1 MPTPRFR
8 RLVSHNRGVKHPLS
22 VQRTVNSQLSSAY
35 ARVPFVIA
43 KFWMNDRESAVHY
56 AAEFALFTYDLSALV
71 PVSCGIRPLVYT
83 RAMIPDKIQ
92 RMTPSRQRLTPI
104 AIAYLWSASVW
115 LGFAPVLAVQDK
127 LRILERGLHTS
138 YWDLLLAEIAW
149 FLVAALLTPPIF
161 WIVRRYPVSKEAGLR
176 RVVAYVLGAV
186 SYVIVSICLGWLLL
200 PDWDP
205 EKQHFTTR
213 SLHGLLSNFH
223 FFAFHMWDYFVTVVG
238 AHAYGYFTR
247 VRDQELERAELQQ
260 ALAASELQTLKS
272 QLHPHFLFNTLQGI
286 STLTDTDN
294 RRAKA
299 MVLKLSNLLR
309 TALRHDSVDLVTLE
323 EELKFVEDYLGLE
336 KIRLEDRLELRW
348 NIQPGTRE
356 MLVPQLIMQPL
367 VENAIVHGVACRRE
381 GGWIEISSRREGD
394 ALEVRICNCIGVK
407 QGQGIGLGL
416 RNTKARLK
424 HLYSNEAG
432 FSFDVDGS
440 AAVATLLL
448 PAICSLSQRE
458 KTPRLHAQIADG
470 RN

>member
-92 RMTPSRQRLTPI
+92 RMTPGRQKLTPI

-176 RVVAYVLGAV
+176 RVVAYILGAV

-205 EKQHFTTR
+205 EKQHFTAR

-348 NIQPGTRE
+348 NIAPETRG

-381 GGWIEISSRREGD
+381 GGWIELSSRRQGNI
-394 ALEVRICNCIGVK
+394 LEVHIRNCVGAK
-407 QGQGIGLGL
+407 QQEGIGLGL
-416 RNTKARLK
+416 RNTRARLK
-424 HLYSNEAG
+424 HLYSDEASC
-432 FSFDVDGS
+432 SFGADGG
-440 AAVATLLL
+440 AAVATLVL
-448 PAICSLSQRE
+448 PAIYSLSQAE
-458 KTPRLHAQIADG
+458 KTPGLHPQIAEG
-470 RN
+470 RH

>member
-1 MPTPRFR
+1 M
-8 RLVSHNRGVKHPLS
+8 
-22 VQRTVNSQLSSAY
+22 SSAF
-35 ARVPFVIA
+35 ARVPLVIA
-43 KFWMNDRESAVHY
+43 KFGVNDRESAINS
-56 AAEFALFTYDLSALV
+56 APEFALSTPDLCVLV
-71 PVSCGIRPLVYT
+71 PVSRGIRPLVYT
-83 RAMIPDKIQ
+83 VLMIPDKMQ
-92 RMTPSRQRLTPI
+92 SMMPGRQRLSAI
-104 AIAYLWSASVW
+104 AIAYLWASSVW
-115 LGFAPVLAVQDK
+115 LAFAPVLAWQDK
-127 LRILERGLHTS
+127 LRVLERGLHTS
-138 YWDLLLAEIAW
+138 YWDLLLAECAW
-149 FLVAALLTPPIF
+149 FLEAALLTPPIF

-186 SYVIVSICLGWLLL
+186 SYVIVSVCLRWLLL

-205 EKQHFTTR
+205 ETQQFTAR
-213 SLHGLLSNFH
+213 SLHGLLSNAH
-223 FFAFHMWDYFVTVVG
+223 SFAFRTWDYFVTVVG

-260 ALAASELQTLKS
+260 ALAASELQALKS

-286 STLTDTDN
+286 SALTDTDN

-348 NIQPGTRE
+348 NIQPETRE

-367 VENAIVHGVACRRE
+367 VENAVVHGVACRRE

-394 ALEVRICNCIGVK
+394 VLEVRICNCVGAK
-407 QGQGIGLGL
+407 QQEGIGLGL
-416 RNTKARLK
+416 RNTRARLK
-424 HLYSNEAG
+424 HLYSDEAS
-432 FSFDVDGS
+432 FSFHPDSVGS
-440 AAVATLLL
+440 AVATLVL
-448 PAICSLSQRE
+448 PAIRSQSQAE
-458 KTPRLHAQIADG
+458 KAPGPHAQIGDG